1 MSSDEQQQFEGLRDQ
16 LAAANRSAE
25 EARSYF
31 CSELGRSTNEAR
43 LYRGLFWILLG
54 FVAAFTMLRLL
65 QR

>member
-1 MSSDEQQQFEGLRDQ
+1 MSSDEQQQFEGLREQ

-25 EARSYF
+25 ENRCYF
-31 CSELGRSTNEAR
+31 SSELGRSTNEAK

-54 FVAAFTMLRLL
+54 FMAVFTILRLL